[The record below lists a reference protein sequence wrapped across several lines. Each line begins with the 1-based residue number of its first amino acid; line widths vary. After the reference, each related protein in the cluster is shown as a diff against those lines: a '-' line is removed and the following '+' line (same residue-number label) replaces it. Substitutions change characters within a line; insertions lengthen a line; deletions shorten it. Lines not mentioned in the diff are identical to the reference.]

1 VLHKEI
7 PFLRI
12 CVPLCAGI
20 ISGLYLGPGIF
31 FIIASTFLI
40 FLLFAASLRFN
51 RTETN
56 ILFGAALF
64 LSLLL
69 CGNLLY
75 NSEKQNISD
84 LPQSPAIYSGTL
96 TDYPADKPG
105 SRMLLLRL
113 HYRICGQDSLKVRG
127 SMLVYIKKDPAA
139 TDILPGDKLRI
150 RCTPSVIET
159 RGNPCEFDY
168 RFYMLCQ
175 GIKYFS
181 FANPADMLSHNAPHH
196 RDLEYRALIIREKII
211 GMYRG
216 CGISGDRLALVAAIT
231 LGQKN
236 MLDREQKSYFVKAG
250 IMHIMAV
257 SGLHTVILSLFI
269 FNVLF
274 FMKGK
279 LNIIRIVITIIF
291 LWGFAFVTGL
301 TPSVMRATLMF
312 SFLQAGKL
320 MNRPSNGIN
329 SVLASAFILILLRPS
344 VIFDAG
350 FLLSYSAVIYI
361 IAFYNDLRK
370 MLIFKSVISDKIW
383 QTAALTLIAQAG
395 TLPLTIALFNRFPTY
410 FILTNII
417 IVPLSSLLV
426 IIGVIIPL
434 VYRITFLARLLG
446 TVLGFL
452 TGTTEY
458 LTKLAS
464 SLPLASIEN
473 IGMTTSSCIIFSMFM
488 FTVVLF
494 ILRRDITHVF
504 WPLLLLLVLVLN
516 VTLNYISSSR
526 TNEII
531 TYNTTGY
538 TTVGIRS
545 GRNLHIYSDT
555 MAVTPEVS
563 RHSSALGL
571 RVILHE
577 LGKNDKL
584 LRAGNLRVL
593 ISAAPDPRVFDL
605 FMPDL
610 IILRKSTHGF
620 PRSAFREI
628 HSDCT
633 VIFNQANLRHDRIGL
648 KQLQNIKNPYDIR
661 KKGAYIRR
669 ITI

>member
-20 ISGLYLGPGIF
+20 ISGLYLSPGIF
-31 FIIASTFLI
+31 FIITSVCVI
-40 FLLFAASLRFN
+40 ILLFAVSLRFN

-64 LSLLL
+64 LSLLI

-75 NSEKQNISD
+75 NSEKKNISE
-84 LPQSPAIYSGTL
+84 LPQSPAIYSCTL
-96 TDYPADKPG
+96 TDYPAEKPL

-113 HYRICGQDSLKVRG
+113 HYRICGQDSQKVRG
-127 SMLVYIKKDPAA
+127 SILVYLKKDSAG
-139 TDILPGDKLRI
+139 IELLPGDNLRI
-150 RCTPSVIET
+150 RCTPAVIET

-181 FANPADMLSHNAPHH
+181 FANTADMLSHTEPDH
-196 RDLEYRALIIREKII
+196 RDLEGRALIIREKII
-211 GMYRG
+211 AMYRG
-216 CGISGDRLALVAAIT
+216 CGITGERLALVAAIT

-236 MLDREQKSYFVKAG
+236 MLDSEQKSYFVKAG

-279 LNIIRIVITIIF
+279 LNIIRIVVTIIF

-301 TPSVMRATLMF
+301 TPSVLRATLMF

-361 IAFYNDLRK
+361 IAFYNDLRN
-370 MLIFKSVISDKIW
+370 MLLFKSVISDKIW
-383 QTAALTLIAQAG
+383 QSASVTIIAQAG

-417 IVPLSSLLV
+417 IVPLSSVLV

-434 VYRITFLARLLG
+434 VYRITFLAHLLG
-446 TVLGFL
+446 TLLGFL

-473 IGMTTSSCIIFSMFM
+473 IGMTTSSCIIFSILMFAA
-488 FTVVLF
+488 VLF
-494 ILRRDITHVF
+494 ILRRDTTPVF
-504 WPLLLLLVLVLN
+504 WPLLLLIVLVLN
-516 VTLNYISSSR
+516 VTFNNISLTR
-526 TNEII
+526 TNELI

-538 TTVGIRS
+538 TTIGIRS

-555 MAVTPEVS
+555 LAVTPEVS

-571 RVILHE
+571 RVKMHA
-577 LGKNDKL
+577 LGKKDKL
-584 LRAGNLRVL
+584 IRAGNLRVL
-593 ISAAPDPRVFDL
+593 ITGSPESGEIDL

-610 IILRKSTHGF
+610 IILRNVTHGF
-620 PRSAFREI
+620 SRSSFRRI
-628 HSDCT
+628 PSDCT
-633 VIFNQANLRHDRIGL
+633 IIFNQANFRHDRTGL
-648 KQLQNIKNPYDIR
+648 KQLKKIKNTYDIR